1 MKYII
6 MCGGKYSRWKTP
18 RQLLKIQG
26 EPIVARTIRL
36 LKSEGVRDIAISTND
51 SRFAGFG
58 VPILK
63 HKNNMKVDTSKHVTG
78 AWVEAFFPMDEPAC
92 YLMGDVVFSQA
103 AIRTIVQTETDSIRF
118 FASVPPFSPLYIKEW
133 GEPFAFKVADQRRF
147 RAAIDFVAANVDTGI
162 FCRHPIAWELWQVIN
177 GKDVQEID
185 DREINVIN
193 DFTCDVD
200 CPADIEKI
208 EAVLCEL

>member
-18 RQLLKIQG
+18 KQLFKIQG

-63 HKNNMKVDTSKHVTG
+63 HKNNMKVDTSEHVTG

-118 FASVPPFSPLYIKEW
+118 FASVPPFSPMFIKEYA
-133 GEPFAFKVADQRRF
+133 EPFAFKVNDQKRF
-147 RAAIDFVAANVDTGI
+147 RAAIDFVNANLGTGI

-177 GKDVQEID
+177 GFDV
-185 DREINVIN
+185 REINFDSVTPIN
-193 DFTCDVD
+193 DYTCDID
-200 CPADIEKI
+200 NPKDAERI
-208 EAVLCEL
+208 EAVLCVL